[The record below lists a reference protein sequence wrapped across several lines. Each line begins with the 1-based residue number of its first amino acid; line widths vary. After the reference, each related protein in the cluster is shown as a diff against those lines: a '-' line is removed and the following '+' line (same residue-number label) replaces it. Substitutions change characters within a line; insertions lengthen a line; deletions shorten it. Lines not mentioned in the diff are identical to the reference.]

1 MDRLMQAVS
10 AHLSGGD
17 GEEEAPETVNDTNAE
32 ASNTTDK
39 FEDTMENTLETLDD
53 KTMNTEKSVSETKA
67 DKIEDASDKSDSAQ
81 EDAPMD
87 DASPS
92 KKEETLLDED
102 TAAPESPPSATSTPA
117 KEADT
122 HEKAIP
128 AKTRKASK
136 KHRQHKIFQ
145 DTISVLIPI
154 DVTADLKI
162 AIQKTRTK
170 RIERIYKKFPSLKKE
185 VKKTSDDENDE
196 PMLDDEDEDNKETTK
211 EKDLAKNPVKKKKAL
226 AHVPQPSQFGSV
238 LDYLEAK
245 YVKGVMLGD
254 EEEDGEGTLE
264 DKSEGEGAGSVYSGG
279 SFLDDTDL
287 QRDVAEQVMASTTM
301 TKLELEEDDADF
313 FVNVGNLEV
322 EDNEYGD
329 QYDPL
334 EDKEQAPTKKR
345 KKAAPAKP
353 GEPAKKKAKQDEL
366 EKSTKSKSSV
376 ASKKKKT
383 SLGSTVASTKEDT
396 EEKKKKAKAAKE
408 AKAVAEK
415 YFKKFSK
422 LVKSLTEDELPR
434 RKTKRK
440 VALTCPPNKKPGDD
454 ITFTYVYQSC
464 S

>member
-1 MDRLMQAVS
+1 MQAVN
-10 AHLSGGD
+10 ARLSGGD
-17 GEEEAPETVNDTNAE
+17 GEEEAPEAANGTNAE
-32 ASNTTDK
+32 ASDTTDK
-39 FEDTMENTLETLDD
+39 FEDTMENPREDTIDD
-53 KTMNTEKSVSETKA
+53 KTMNLEMSVSEEKA
-67 DKIEDASDKSDSAQ
+67 DKIEDTADKSDSSAK

-87 DASPS
+87 DASPT
-92 KKEETLLDED
+92 KKEETPLDKD
-102 TAAPESPPSATSTPA
+102 TAAPDSPDVPVPPSATSTPA
-117 KEADT
+117 KEDDI
-122 HEKAIP
+122 HEKAVH
-128 AKTRKASK
+128 AKKRKASK

-170 RIERIYKKFPSLKKE
+170 RIESIYKRFPSLKKE
-185 VKKTSDDENDE
+185 VKKSSDDENDE
-196 PMLDDEDEDNKETTK
+196 PMLDDEDEDNKETTR
-211 EKDLAKNPVKKKKAL
+211 EKDLAKNPVKKKKPL

-254 EEEDGEGTLE
+254 EEEDGEGTL
-264 DKSEGEGAGSVYSGG
+264 DGKSEGEGAGSVYSGG

-334 EDKEQAPTKKR
+334 EDKEQTTKKR

-366 EKSTKSKSSV
+366 DKSTKSKSSV
-376 ASKKKKT
+376 ASKKKKP
-383 SLGSTVASTKEDT
+383 SLGSTAGSTKEDT
-396 EEKKKKAKAAKE
+396 EEKKKKTKAAKE
-408 AKAVAEK
+408 AKAMAEK
-415 YFKKFSK
+415 YFKKFAK
-422 LVKSLTEDELPR
+422 LVKALTEDELPR

-454 ITFTYVYQSC
+454 ITFTYVY
-464 S
+464 